1 MYSCVRFMLGSAP
14 ALCSLLGS
22 HALPRAVD
30 DPVHDA
36 VPDGLLRPHY
46 VVAVGVALDLL
57 EGLPR
62 RLGQDLVETPLGAY
76 ELSGLDLHVR
86 SLPPGS
92 SLNPRLVQQYPRV
105 G

>member
-62 RLGQDLVETPLGAY
+62 DRKSTRLNSSHAN
-76 ELSGLDLHVR
+76 LSYAVFCLKKKKQLIITRRRH
-86 SLPPGS
+86 PA
-92 SLNPRLVQQYPRV
+92 
-105 G
+105 